1 MLASANALGLVQAAF
16 ALAGTLRERMETAR
30 MRRPIAM
37 VLQPVPM
44 PDPLD
49 FVRIHLS
56 DDNAF
61 GPQGLHPHVR
71 TEYSDAIWVSEDG
84 SHLVNID
91 ADPARQS
98 ALIDTVIDIRREQW
112 QGPAEI
118 SRHRYEVYALKSW
131 TAPGAER
138 RERNALIL
146 SLAEAGLSFLNYRV
160 DALGLPG
167 KAEAVVGAV
176 AQGLDNW
183 LDANRDQFIEHAFSE
198 GMAKRVLETLVTTS
212 LTIASDRP
220 ELFSKK
226 DHVQALVGAVAEPLR
241 EINAQDATSL
251 LGLGERIERLR
262 GAIRGP
268 VSVRVLETL
277 HERRDDF
284 FAGSFPD
291 RDKAAGVV
299 TEALFASLVADSR
312 ELGGV
317 GAVFSEGFLQ
327 RTYPVLLDAVS
338 AAPEAFVRGTGAHV
352 ALGRDLLTRFAG
364 AISGHRHLEA
374 RPDLAGELMRIGV
387 ELTREHARAYLVGEA
402 RGALADWQAG
412 MTARTLASGGED
424 EPWSVLGV
432 KIAAHLG
439 EAMIASYARSGPDV
453 GDMLERLDTGLV
465 LDIVGMIADA
475 AAETPGM
482 ILPDDVNPEITRIAE
497 GVAAF
502 ISSQHAGLLTRADWK
517 RVSAQAVGLAMKNP
531 EALFSLD
538 ATDPEDHLAVAL
550 VRQVLATAHQGLID
564 QASGQVGRGAGRL
577 AFGATL
583 AGALSATLEAAVANA
598 RSLVRTETIGAVSL
612 FMQRLNALAAARSE
626 TGAAGL
632 SADDWLR
639 AFRWYVGQVVA
650 TGDGHIPDA
659 DLMAIIDG
667 RAPEAAGT
675 APAVAPAAQPNP
687 TEPPGVPESPEPTGP
702 AIHPVPIEGAEG

>member
-56 DDNAF
+56 DDNVF
-61 GPQGLHPHVR
+61 GPNGPHPEVR
-71 TEYSDAIWVSEDG
+71 PEFSDAIWIGEDG
-84 SHLVNID
+84 SHLVNTD
-91 ADPARQS
+91 AAPSRQS
-98 ALIDTVIDIRREQW
+98 ALIDSVIDIRREHW
-112 QGPAEI
+112 QGPADI
-118 SRHRYEVYALKSW
+118 PRHRYEVYALKSW

-146 SLAEAGLSFLNYRV
+146 SLAQAGLSFLNYRV
-160 DALGLPG
+160 DALGLNNR
-167 KAEAVVGAV
+167 AESVVGAV

-183 LDANRDQFIEHAFSE
+183 LDTHRDQFIEHAFSE

-212 LTIASDRP
+212 LTIAADRP
-220 ELFSKK
+220 ELFSRQ

-277 HERRDDF
+277 HDRRDDF
-284 FAGSFPD
+284 FDGSFPE
-291 RDKAAGVV
+291 RDKAAGLV
-299 TEALFASLVADSR
+299 TEALFASLVTDAR

-338 AAPEAFVRGTGAHV
+338 AAPEAFVKGGGAHV
-352 ALGRDLLTRFAG
+352 ALGRDLLVKFAG
-364 AISGHRHLEA
+364 AMSGHRHLA
-374 RPDLAGELMRIGV
+374 SRPHLAGELMRIGV
-387 ELTREHARAYLVGEA
+387 ELTREHARSYLAAEA
-402 RGALADWQAG
+402 RETLAQWQSGAVD
-412 MTARTLASGGED
+412 RTLADGSDD

-432 KIAAHLG
+432 RIASHIGESMIAA
-439 EAMIASYARSGPDV
+439 YARSGPQIGELADQFD
-453 GDMLERLDTGLV
+453 GALI
-465 LDIVGMIADA
+465 LDIVGLIADA
-475 AAETPGM
+475 AARTPGM
-482 ILPDDVNPEITRIAE
+482 ILPDDVNPELTRIAE
-497 GVAAF
+497 GVATF
-502 ISSQHAGLLTRADWK
+502 ISSEHAGLLTRDDWK
-517 RVSAQAVGLAMKNP
+517 GVSAEAVELAMRNP
-531 EALFSLD
+531 EALFSLN
-538 ATDPEDHLAVAL
+538 PREPGDHLAVML
-550 VRQVLATAHQGLID
+550 VRQVLQSAHQGLVD
-564 QASGQVGRGAGRL
+564 QAGGVARRGAGRL

-583 AGALSATLEAAVANA
+583 AGAISATLQAAAANTRALARTESIAAVAI
-598 RSLVRTETIGAVSL
+598 L
-612 FMQRLNALAAARSE
+612 MQRLNALAQRPNGPSE
-626 TGAAGL
+626 PGL

-639 AFRWYVGQVVA
+639 AFRWYIGHVIA
-650 TGDGHIPDA
+650 TGDGDIPDDRLLA
-659 DLMAIIDG
+659 VIEG
-667 RAPEAAGT
+667 AGT
-675 APAVAPAAQPNP
+675 NPPANPPPVAASDQASVPLPDS
-687 TEPPGVPESPEPTGP
+687 EPDNQ
-702 AIHPVPIEGAEG
+702 ALHPVPLEGAVG